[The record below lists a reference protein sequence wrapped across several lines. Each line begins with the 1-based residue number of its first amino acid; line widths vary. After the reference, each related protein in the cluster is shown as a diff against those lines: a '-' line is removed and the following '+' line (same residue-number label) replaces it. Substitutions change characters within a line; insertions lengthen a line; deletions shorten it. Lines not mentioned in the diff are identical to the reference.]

1 MLYVPGKREKDIISW
16 VERNKE
22 IRKLLDELSQIYW
35 DKIRKRQE

>member
-1 MLYVPGKREKDIISW
+1 MLYVPGKREKDVINW
-16 VERNKE
+16 VEKNKE